1 MENDNTSESLKKVSW
16 WDKKSKA
23 EKKTFIIETIVWVV
37 GILALLLILLSKE
50 FFGQDLFGNQGDG
63 FKAIGDWFIASKDA
77 FIKTAVALVVSWM
90 IIELIKVISKAIG
103 NKGGHKVATV
113 MSLTRSLLKWVVIV
127 VAVFVVLGYWNV
139 DTSTLLASLGIIALI
154 VGLGCQNLIKD
165 IVAGMFLVFD
175 EAFQVGDIVTINDFR
190 GTITDIG
197 IKSTRLEDAGGNVKI
212 VSNSAIASV
221 VNLSKELSVAVVE
234 IPLAY
239 EEDIQRVEAVIAKNL
254 PAIQKQIPAIQEGPY
269 YKGISV
275 LDDSVIQVKFVAKCK
290 EDDIYQVQRDL
301 NRAFLLLF
309 FDNHIECK
317 AYDRVVVNDPNG
329 DYEKATKAQEKTADQ
344 FAKDQADA
352 SKGIEPVNK

>member
-1 MENDNTSESLKKVSW
+1 MENKENENKKPSW
-16 WDKKSKA
+16 WDKKSKDD
-23 EKKTFIIETIVWVV
+23 KKTFIIETVVWVV
-37 GILALLLILLSKE
+37 GIIALLLVLLSKE
-50 FFGQDLFGNQGDG
+50 FFGADLFGNDQNG
-63 FKAIGDWFIASKDA
+63 FATIGQWFVDTKDA
-77 FIKTAVALVVSWM
+77 WIKTAVAIVISWM
-90 IIELIKVISKAIG
+90 IIEILALISKAIG
-103 NKGGHKVATV
+103 GHGTHKVATV
-113 MSLTRSLLKWVVIV
+113 MSLVRSILKWVAIV

-175 EAFQVGDIVTINDFR
+175 ETFEVGDIVTINDFR

-212 VSNSAIASV
+212 VANSEIATI
-221 VNLSKELSVAVVE
+221 VNLSKQLSVAVVE

-239 EEDIQRVEAVIAKNL
+239 EEDIQRVEAVIAKAL
-254 PAIQKQIPAIQEGPY
+254 PDIQKAIPAIKEGPY

-275 LDDSVIQVKFVAKCK
+275 LDDSVIYVKFVAKC
-290 EDDIYQVQRDL
+290 EESDIYQVQRDL

-309 FDNHIECK
+309 YDNHIECK
-317 AYDRVVVNDPNG
+317 AYDRVVVNDPNE
-329 DYEKATKAQEKTADQ
+329 DYAKATKAQAKTADQ

>member
-1 MENDNTSESLKKVSW
+1 
-16 WDKKSKA
+16 
-23 EKKTFIIETIVWVV
+23 
-37 GILALLLILLSKE
+37 
-50 FFGQDLFGNQGDG
+50 
-63 FKAIGDWFIASKDA
+63 
-77 FIKTAVALVVSWM
+77 
-90 IIELIKVISKAIG
+90 
-103 NKGGHKVATV
+103 
-113 MSLTRSLLKWVVIV
+113 MSLVRSLLKWVVV
-127 VAVFVVLGYWNV
+127 VIAVFVILGYWNV
-139 DTSTLLASLGIIALI
+139 DTSTLLASLGIVALI
-154 VGLGCQNLIKD
+154 VGLGCQSLIKD

-175 EAFQVGDIVTINDFR
+175 EAFEVGDIVTINDFR

-212 VSNSAIASV
+212 VANSQIATV
-221 VNLSKELSVAVVE
+221 VNLSKKLSVAVVE
-234 IPLAY
+234 IPLSY

-254 PAIQKQIPAIQEGPY
+254 PEIKKRIPAIKEGPY

-275 LDDSVIQVKFVAKCK
+275 LDDSVIYVKFVAKCK

-309 FDNHIECK
+309 FDNNIECK
-317 AYDRVVVNDPNG
+317 AYDRVVVNDPNE